1 LIIGSNFRKLFL
13 RAAEPVIRRAAAAK
27 RIFFI
32 RGVADMI
39 RGLGLLAAAV
49 CMVALASPAKA
60 DKLDDIINS
69 GTLRCAVTL
78 DFPPMGSRDAENN
91 PIGFDVDTCNDLAKA
106 LGVKAEIVE
115 TPFPARIP
123 ALLSG
128 RADVGV
134 ASTSNTLERA
144 KTIGFSVPYFAFK
157 FNILARKGSGITDY
171 NSQKGH
177 SVGSTAGTYEAIAL
191 DNDVKKWA
199 DSKGSF
205 HPYQSQADVFL
216 ALSQGQI
223 DATDVTSTV
232 AAAIV
237 KSGKYPNLEITGDAP
252 YATDYVCMI
261 AVRGEQGLINYL
273 NLFINHQVREG
284 RYQELYQK
292 WVGAGSPPDL
302 TVPGVYQ

>member
-1 LIIGSNFRKLFL
+1 MS
-13 RAAEPVIRRAAAAK
+13 K
-27 RIFFI
+27 RY
-32 RGVADMI
+32 GV
-39 RGLGLLAAAV
+39 LAAAGLV
-49 CMVALASPAKA
+49 LLAVLPAKA

-69 GTLRCAVTL
+69 GRLRCAVTL
-78 DFPPMGSRDAENN
+78 DFPPMGSRDASNN

-106 LGVKAEIVE
+106 LGIKAEIVE

-134 ASTSNTLERA
+134 ASVSNTLERA
-144 KTIGFSVPYFAFK
+144 KTIGFTNPYFAFK
-157 FNILARKGSGITDY
+157 FSVLARKGSGITDY

-177 SVGSTAGTYEAIAL
+177 AVGSTAGTYEAIAL
-191 DNDVKKWA
+191 EGDVKKWA

-237 KSGKYPNLEITGDAP
+237 QSGKYPNLEIAGEAP

-261 AVRGEQGLINYL
+261 ALRNEQGLLNYL
-273 NLFINHQVREG
+273 NLFISHQVREG
-284 RYQELYQK
+284 RYQELYKK
-292 WVGAGSPPDL
+292 WVGAGSTPDL
-302 TVPGVYQ
+302 TIPGVYE